1 MKKLLVCL
9 FVLLV
14 LLLFSTV
21 SLFATTNHETGL
33 TKALEL
39 MGFIRQYHMVEILP
53 IEENDSG
60 TLGYGMPFNI
70 MGSDVSYQSNKTI
83 GRQIAAWTIA
93 STYAPISIEITAT
106 PLEDLAKTVSID
118 YYLCFRY
125 NYAKF
130 NDNGIST
137 GFNNGYIVVSSDAS
151 DIDSDITPMP
161 VKLENESTDGSGQ
174 IYPIISR
181 SQDVR
186 FMLFNYSDIEKTN
199 WPYGYYTST
208 VTIRIIGS

>member
-1 MKKLLVCL
+1 MMKRLFLAVALVFALSQVFASEILHVTGHTKGIDLL
-9 FVLLV
+9 
-14 LLLFSTV
+14 
-21 SLFATTNHETGL
+21 
-33 TKALEL
+33 
-39 MGFIRQYHMVEILP
+39 GFIREYHMVDIQP
-53 IEENDSG
+53 IRDETPEHNQ
-60 TLGYGMPFNI
+60 GYGMPFDI

-83 GRQIAAWTIA
+83 GRQIATWTIA

-106 PLEDLAKTVSID
+106 PLMNLAQTVSID

-125 NYAKF
+125 NYAEF
-130 NDNGIST
+130 NDRGVSS
-137 GFNNGYIVVSSDAS
+137 GSNNGYIVVSSDPNIAS
-151 DIDSDITPMP
+151 TDITEMP

-186 FMLFNYSDIEKTN
+186 FMLFDYSDSEKTN
-199 WPYGYYTST
+199 WPGGYYTST

>member
-1 MKKLLVCL
+1 MNKRAFLSIIIVAFVCA
-9 FVLLV
+9 
-14 LLLFSTV
+14 SI
-21 SLFATTNHETGL
+21 FATTTHETGL

-53 IEENDSG
+53 IEENESR
-60 TLGYGMPFNI
+60 TLGYGMPFDI
-70 MGSDVSYQSNKTI
+70 MGNDVSYQSNKTI
-83 GRQIAAWTIA
+83 GRQIATWTIA

-137 GFNNGYIVVSSDAS
+137 GSNSGYIVVSSKADDTDPDVTS
-151 DIDSDITPMP
+151 MP
-161 VKLENESTDGSGQ
+161 VKLENESTNGSGQ

-186 FMLFNYSDIEKTN
+186 FMFFDYSDSEKAN
-199 WPYGYYTST
+199 WPGGYYTST

>member
-1 MKKLLVCL
+1 MRKLPVCL
-9 FVLLV
+9 VVLLV
-14 LLLFSTV
+14 LLLASTA
-21 SLFATTNHETGL
+21 SLFAKTTHETGL

-53 IEENDSG
+53 IEENESK
-60 TLGYGMPFNI
+60 TLGYGMPFDI
-70 MGSDVSYQSNKTI
+70 MGNDVSYQSNKTI
-83 GRQIAAWTIA
+83 GRQIATWTIA
-93 STYAPISIEITAT
+93 STYAPISIEITAA
-106 PLEDLAKTVSID
+106 PLMNLAQTVSID

-137 GFNNGYIVVSSDAS
+137 GSNNGYIVVSSDSNIAS
-151 DIDSDITPMP
+151 TDITEMP

-174 IYPIISR
+174 IYPIISK

-186 FMLFNYSDIEKTN
+186 FMLSDYSDSEKAN
-199 WPYGYYTST
+199 WPGGYYTST

>member
-9 FVLLV
+9 FVLIV
-14 LLLFSTV
+14 LLLSSTTF
-21 SLFATTNHETGL
+21 LFATTNHETGL

-53 IEENDSG
+53 MEENDSG
-60 TLGYGMPFNI
+60 TLGYGMPFDI

-83 GRQIAAWTIA
+83 GRRIATWTIA

-137 GFNNGYIVVSSDAS
+137 GSNSGYIVISSDS
-151 DIDSDITPMP
+151 NISSTDITEMP

-186 FMLFNYSDIEKTN
+186 FMFFDYSDIEKAQ

>member
-1 MKKLLVCL
+1 MKKLPVRLIL
-9 FVLLV
+9 ILV
-14 LLLFSTV
+14 LLLSQTAF
-21 SLFATTNHETGL
+21 LFAATTHQTGL

-53 IEENDSG
+53 IEENESK
-60 TLGYGMPFNI
+60 TLGYGMPFDI

-83 GRQIAAWTIA
+83 GRQIATWTIA
-93 STYAPISIEITAT
+93 STYAPISVEITAT
-106 PLEDLAKTVSID
+106 PLMNLAQTVSID
-118 YYLCFRY
+118 YFLCFRY
-125 NYAKF
+125 NYARF
-130 NDNGIST
+130 NDRGVSS
-137 GFNNGYIVVSSDAS
+137 GSNNGYIVVSSNPNVAS
-151 DIDSDITPMP
+151 TDITEMP

-186 FMLFNYSDIEKTN
+186 FMLFNYSNEEKN
-199 WPYGYYTST
+199 AWPGGYYTST

>member
-1 MKKLLVCL
+1 MSKRFFAIMTMIL
-9 FVLLV
+9 FVLA
-14 LLLFSTV
+14 SIIA
-21 SLFATTNHETGL
+21 ATTHQTGL

-53 IEENDSG
+53 TEENESK
-60 TLGYGMPFNI
+60 TLGYGMPFDI

-83 GRQIAAWTIA
+83 GRQIATWTIA
-93 STYAPISIEITAT
+93 STYAPISVEITAT
-106 PLEDLAKTVSID
+106 PLMNLAQTVSID

-125 NYAKF
+125 NYARF
-130 NDNGIST
+130 NDRGVSS
-137 GFNNGYIVVSSDAS
+137 GSNNGYIVVSSNPNVAS
-151 DIDSDITPMP
+151 TDITEMP

-186 FMLFNYSDIEKTN
+186 FMLFNYSNEEKN
-199 WPYGYYTST
+199 AWPGGYYTST

>member
-1 MKKLLVCL
+1 MNKR
-9 FVLLV
+9 
-14 LLLFSTV
+14 
-21 SLFATTNHETGL
+21 LFATMAMVVFIFSSIHATTTHQTGL

-53 IEENDSG
+53 TEENESK

-70 MGSDVSYQSNKTI
+70 MGSDVSYQEDKTI
-83 GRQIAAWTIA
+83 GRQIATWTIA
-93 STYAPISIEITAT
+93 STYAPVSIEITAT
-106 PLEDLAKTVSID
+106 PLMNLAQTVSID
-118 YYLCFRY
+118 YFLCFRY
-125 NYAKF
+125 NYARF
-130 NDNGIST
+130 NDRGVSS
-137 GFNNGYIVVSSDAS
+137 GSNNGYIVVSSNPNVAS
-151 DIDSDITPMP
+151 MDITEMP

-186 FMLFNYSDIEKTN
+186 FMLFNYSNEEKN
-199 WPYGYYTST
+199 AWPGGYYTST

>member
-1 MKKLLVCL
+1 MAMVV
-9 FVLLV
+9 FI
-14 LLLFSTV
+14 FS
-21 SLFATTNHETGL
+21 SIHATTTHQTGL

-53 IEENDSG
+53 TEENESK

-70 MGSDVSYQSNKTI
+70 MGSDVSYQEDKTI
-83 GRQIAAWTIA
+83 GRQIATWTIA
-93 STYAPISIEITAT
+93 STYAPVSIEITAT
-106 PLEDLAKTVSID
+106 PLMNLAQTVSID
-118 YYLCFRY
+118 YFLCFRY
-125 NYAKF
+125 NYARF
-130 NDNGIST
+130 NDRGVSS
-137 GFNNGYIVVSSDAS
+137 GSNNGYIVVSSNPNVAS
-151 DIDSDITPMP
+151 MDITEMP

-186 FMLFNYSDIEKTN
+186 FMLFNYSNEEKN
-199 WPYGYYTST
+199 AWPGGYYTST